1 VEGHELNVLN
11 GAVELVEHSQPVFLV
26 EAEDRHREQ
35 ATCLVFEF
43 FRQRSYRGY
52 FLKDGGA
59 LPVHQ
64 FSVEELQD
72 ASVLLPDGGRMAGSS
87 YINNFL
93 PPAHGRGVDSDR
105 LGGGPQDI
113 HGVSNS

>member
-1 VEGHELNVLN
+1 MNVLN
-11 GAVELVEHSQPVFLV
+11 DAVELVEHSQPVFLV

-43 FRQRSYRGY
+43 FRQRSYSGY

-87 YINNFL
+87 Y
-93 PPAHGRGVDSDR
+93 
-105 LGGGPQDI
+105 Q
-113 HGVSNS
+113 